1 MMELIVAIPVF
12 MTLCGVIPAA
22 MWYANR
28 SEADAQWPPRRTGTQ
43 VVNAGQ
49 YREGYAP
56 TFSEKGPPRDVLIA
70 ALGAWGLGQM
80 FVPGLAVGLFGLLVV
95 VGVVSIPG
103 LILAWRLFFLGKPL
117 LRGAPEAAPKA
128 RGLATFARVLNTIVI
143 AVTALLMAAKMA
155 DRSFALHTV
164 YETLLLGGP
173 VLLYAVISMIHARFL
188 DRAADAIDEHNSVS
202 GVATGVR
209 VEPEEAMA
217 AMAVG
222 DEATVAARA
231 DHGAH
236 DTREGR
242 S

>member
-1 MMELIVAIPVF
+1 MLELIVAIPLF
-12 MTLCGVIPAA
+12 MALCGVIPAA
-22 MWYANR
+22 MWWSNR
-28 SEADAQWPPRRTGTQ
+28 KDADALWPPRRTGTQ

-49 YREGYAP
+49 YREGVAP
-56 TFSEKGPPRDVLIA
+56 TFSKQGPPREVLLA

-128 RGLATFARVLNTIVI
+128 RGLATFARVLNTIVV
-143 AVTALLMAAKMA
+143 AVTLLLMAAKMA
-155 DRSFALHTV
+155 DRSFAMHSV
-164 YETLLLGGP
+164 VETMMLGGP
-173 VLLYAVISMIHARFL
+173 VLLYALMSFVHAGLL
-188 DRAADAIDEHNSVS
+188 DRAADAIDEHNSVG

-209 VEPEEAMA
+209 VEPEEANSALNPIDAEA
-217 AMAVG
+217 AS
-222 DEATVAARA
+222 VASAA
-231 DHGAH
+231 PNQH
-236 DTREGR
+236 GR